1 LAAIARAG
9 TLAHV
14 AGYVASARLHGGV
27 PRFVGGGAAAA
38 WSADAQTASTW
49 ASDDPALAADHIE
62 LVGRP
67 LDEVMADWLASI
79 GESWSQ
85 LTFFLFDPDSWR

>member
-1 LAAIARAG
+1 M
-9 TLAHV
+9 
-14 AGYVASARLHGGV
+14 AGYATQARLDGVTPRLALIGGNRST
-27 PRFVGGGAAAA
+27 PGWRIDAP
-38 WSADAQTASTW
+38 ADEAPVTA
-49 ASDDPALAADHIE
+49 DRVE

-67 LDEVMADWLASI
+67 IDERIGDWLASI

>member
-1 LAAIARAG
+1 M
-9 TLAHV
+9 V
-14 AGYVASARLHGGV
+14 A
-27 PRFVGGGAAAA
+27 
-38 WSADAQTASTW
+38 
-49 ASDDPALAADHIE
+49 DPVE

-67 LDEVMADWLASI
+67 VDDVIADWLASI